1 MAEFDFNPKSPLF
14 SPLAGYGL
22 KAPIFGT
29 TPSYQKGKVEK
40 ASGISLPKLPY
51 PTVGIDFSTAQRGV
65 DLQQPT
71 PLVDYQTTSAVPG
84 LSPEAQ
90 KWYEI
95 SKAMSPIRMQE
106 MEQAAR
112 LSADLTREQLATLM
126 PFLSAAGAESTARN
140 LAASKSFLATKEQM
154 PSNVQNIMASKQ
166 NQMATAAGAEAQ
178 RQLAT
183 AAQQEAAKRF
193 AGSFAGQYIQVA

>member
-1 MAEFDFNPKSPLF
+1 MAEFEFDPKSPRF
-14 SPLAGYGL
+14 NPLAGYGL
-22 KAPIFGT
+22 KTPI
-29 TPSYQKGKVEK
+29 
-40 ASGISLPKLPY
+40 GISLPKMPY

-65 DLQQPT
+65 DLQKPT
-71 PLVDYQTTSAVPG
+71 PSTELQTTSAVPG
-84 LSPEAQ
+84 VSQEAQ

-154 PSNVQNIMASKQ
+154 PSSVQNIMASKQ
-166 NQMATAAGAEAQ
+166 GQMTQAAVGEADRQ
-178 RQLAT
+178 RAT
-183 AAQQEAAKRF
+183 AAQQEAAKNF
-193 AGSFAGQYIQVA
+193 AGRFAGQYIQVG